1 MRDRLEKLKVM
12 LEKVDDNTFKCD
24 LFTLY
29 NYEEKNIGYIKSSQV
44 EVCHKIASYI
54 EEILDEERKQ
64 NELAYNIRKKN
75 VT

>member
-24 LFTLY
+24 LHY
-29 NYEEKNIGYIKSSQV
+29 QEKNIGYIISSQV

-64 NELAYNIRKKN
+64 NETAINIRKKKK
-75 VT
+75 

>member
-1 MRDRLEKLKVM
+1 M

-24 LFTLY
+24 L
-29 NYEEKNIGYIKSSQV
+29 NYQEKNIGYIKSSQV

-64 NELAYNIRKKN
+64 NELSYNMRKKN

>member
-1 MRDRLEKLKVM
+1 MRDRLEKLKLM

-24 LFTLY
+24 L
-29 NYEEKNIGYIKSSQV
+29 NYKDKNIGYIKSSQV

-64 NELAYNIRKKN
+64 NELAYNIRKKKN
-75 VT
+75 IT